1 MREGAQ
7 CSLKEFLLLKQIQ
20 HYIHNPDDIPDIAP
34 ASADYLNVR
43 LNASYL
49 IATGAIDELR
59 RAGFSEAYIA
69 GFIDGCNAAT
79 EIVELMQESQLQ
91 KEE

>member
-1 MREGAQ
+1 M
-7 CSLKEFLLLKQIQ
+7 LKQIQ
-20 HYIHNPDDIPDIAP
+20 HYIQNPDDIPDISP

-49 IATGAIDELR
+49 ISTGAVDELR
-59 RAGFSEAYIA
+59 KAGFSEGYIM

-79 EIVELMQESQLQ
+79 EIVELMQEAQLN

>member
-1 MREGAQ
+1 MLR
-7 CSLKEFLLLKQIQ
+7 QIQ
-20 HYIHNPDDIPDIAP
+20 ERINNPEDIPDIP
-34 ASADYLNVR
+34 HASAEYLNIR

-59 RAGFSEAYIA
+59 KGGYSEAYIA

-79 EIVELMQESQLQ
+79 EVVDLMQEANSPSL
-91 KEE
+91 EEND

>member
-1 MREGAQ
+1 M
-7 CSLKEFLLLKQIQ
+7 LKQVQ
-20 HYIHNPDDIPDIAP
+20 HYIHNPDDIPDISQ

-59 RAGFSEAYIA
+59 KAGFSEGYIA

-79 EIVELMQESQLQ
+79 EVVELMQESQH
-91 KEE
+91 KEEE